1 MEIPMSGVPDSHNE
15 KPDLKTQPDQL
26 DDLRGEV
33 DRIDDG
39 ILELLA
45 ARRQVARHIA
55 AEKQRAER
63 PFRDDLREEALLIER
78 LSSAGKY
85 ELDADLV
92 SRVWE
97 QIMADSL
104 RVQFDYVQNSVNGR
118 KDAVVVAI
126 QGVPGSNSH
135 RAALALT
142 PNMNEREFISCSR
155 FGDAIEAVK
164 QGRANIAVLPI
175 ENTTSGAIA
184 EVYDLLLDSKV
195 SIVGEVKLHV
205 KHCLVGVRG
214 ASVADLKTIHGHPQA
229 VAQCTN
235 FLAGLSDVEVIFAT
249 DTALSAKRIA
259 EIDNPTVA
267 ALANEEAAKL
277 YGLDILESGINN
289 RKTNYTRFVAVAAEP
304 ATIDPQVPAKTS
316 LVLSVSNEP
325 GSLAEVLNAFRDED
339 IALVKLESRPT
350 INNAWQEMFYMDFEG
365 NVGDQRVQR
374 VLEKVRRH
382 TMYLRVLGTY
392 PSRDLRPHRRPSPEP
407 ERVISVTAPGPRPEE
422 RSPSDGPYRLA
433 GRQDRGTETVV
444 DINGVVVGGPELVM
458 IAGPC
463 AVESIDQVM
472 KTAKAVKESG
482 GKLLRGGCF
491 KPRTSPYSFQGLGWE
506 GLDMLAEAGRVYG
519 LPIVTEVTA
528 PEHVERMAE
537 KADVL
542 QIGTRNMQNFALLN
556 EVGRSQRPVL
566 LKRGMSASIDEFL
579 QAAEYI
585 LAGGNQRVI
594 LCERGIRTFETS
606 SRNTLDVT
614 AVPVLRRRSHLPVI
628 VDPSH
633 AAGDRDLVIP
643 LAMAGAAI
651 GAHGIMVEIHPD
663 PEMALSDGPQ
673 SLTLEA
679 FDDLMQALSDRV
691 QPAAV
696 SP

>member
-1 MEIPMSGVPDSHNE
+1 MYGIQDSAANPE
-15 KPDLKTQPDQL
+15 STDNQTDQL
-26 DDLRGEV
+26 DNLRGEV
-33 DRIDDG
+33 DHIDDG
-39 ILELLA
+39 ILGLLA
-45 ARRQVARHIA
+45 KRREVARQIA
-55 AEKQRAER
+55 AEKHRVER

-78 LSSAGKY
+78 LAAAGKY

-118 KDAVVVAI
+118 KDAVIIAM
-126 QGVPGSNSH
+126 QGVEGSNSH
-135 RAALALT
+135 QAALALT
-142 PNMNEREFISCSR
+142 PNMSEREFVTCTR
-155 FGDAIEAVK
+155 FGDAITAVK
-164 QGRANIAVLPI
+164 DGRANIAVLPI

-184 EVYDLLLDSKV
+184 EVYDLLLDKKV
-195 SIVGEVKLHV
+195 SIVGEVKIHV
-205 KHCLVGVRG
+205 KHCLVGVKG
-214 ASVADLKTIHGHPQA
+214 ASVTDLKTIHGHPQA
-229 VAQCTN
+229 VAQCSN
-235 FLAGLSDVEVIFAT
+235 YLAGLPDVDVLYAT
-249 DTALSAKRIA
+249 DTALSARRIA
-259 EIDNPTVA
+259 EIDNPTVG
-267 ALANEEAAKL
+267 ALANEAAAEI
-277 YGLDILESGINN
+277 YGLDVLDSGINN
-289 RKTNYTRFVAVAAEP
+289 RKTNYTRFVAISAEP
-304 ATIDPQVPAKTS
+304 ATVDPQVPAKTS

-325 GSLAEVLNAFRDED
+325 GSLAEVLNAFRAEE

-350 INNAWQEMFYMDFEG
+350 VNNAWQEMFYMDFEG

-374 VLEKVRRH
+374 VLEEVRRH

-392 PSRDLRPHRRPSPEP
+392 PSRDLRPHRRPSPAP
-407 ERVISVTAPGPRPEE
+407 ERILQVS
-422 RSPSDGPYRLA
+422 SPIPQQAEKSAADGPYRLA
-433 GRQDRGTETVV
+433 GRRDGATETVV
-444 DINGVVVGGPELVM
+444 DVNGVVIGGPDLVI

-528 PEHVERMAE
+528 PEHVERMVE

-556 EVGRSQRPVL
+556 EVGRANRPVL

-633 AAGDRDLVIP
+633 AAGDRELVAP
-643 LAMAGAAI
+643 LALAGAAI

-663 PEMALSDGPQ
+663 PETAMSDGPQ

-691 QPAAV
+691 L
-696 SP
+696 

>member
-1 MEIPMSGVPDSHNE
+1 MEIPMYGIQDSAANPE
-15 KPDLKTQPDQL
+15 PTNNQNDQL
-26 DDLRGEV
+26 DNLRGEV
-33 DRIDDG
+33 DHIDDG
-39 ILELLA
+39 ILGLLA
-45 ARRQVARHIA
+45 KRREVARQIA
-55 AEKQRAER
+55 AEKHRVER

-78 LSSAGKY
+78 LAAAGKY
-85 ELDADLV
+85 ELDADLI

-118 KDAVVVAI
+118 KDAVIIAM
-126 QGVPGSNSH
+126 QGVEGSNSH
-135 RAALALT
+135 QAALALT
-142 PNMNEREFISCSR
+142 PNMNERDFVPCTR
-155 FGDAIEAVK
+155 FGDAITAVK
-164 QGRANIAVLPI
+164 DGRANIAVLPI

-184 EVYDLLLDSKV
+184 EVYDLLLDKKV
-195 SIVGEVKLHV
+195 SIVGEVKIHV
-205 KHCLVGVRG
+205 KHCLVGVKG
-214 ASVADLKTIHGHPQA
+214 ASVTDLKTIHGHPQA
-229 VAQCTN
+229 VAQCSN
-235 FLAGLSDVEVIFAT
+235 YLAGLPDVDVLYAT
-249 DTALSAKRIA
+249 DTALSARRIA
-259 EIDNPTVA
+259 EIDNPTVG
-267 ALANEEAAKL
+267 ALANEAAAEI
-277 YGLDILESGINN
+277 YGLEVLESGINN
-289 RKTNYTRFVAVAAEP
+289 RKTNYTRFVAISAEP
-304 ATIDPQVPAKTS
+304 ATVDPQVPAKTS

-325 GSLAEVLNAFRDED
+325 GSLAEVLNAFRSED
-339 IALVKLESRPT
+339 IPLVKLESRPT

-374 VLEKVRRH
+374 VLEEVRRH

-407 ERVISVTAPGPRPEE
+407 ERVLQVS
-422 RSPSDGPYRLA
+422 SPIPQQAEKSAADGPYRLA
-433 GRQDRGTETVV
+433 GRRDGATETVV
-444 DINGVVVGGPELVM
+444 DVNGVVIGGPDLVI

-528 PEHVERMAE
+528 PEHVERMVE

-556 EVGRSQRPVL
+556 EVGRANRPVL

-633 AAGDRDLVIP
+633 AAGDRELVAP
-643 LAMAGAAI
+643 LALAGAAI

-663 PEMALSDGPQ
+663 PETAMSDGPQ

-691 QPAAV
+691 L
-696 SP
+696 

>member
-1 MEIPMSGVPDSHNE
+1 MHGILDSTDDPETNDPDEN
-15 KPDLKTQPDQL
+15 QL
-26 DDLRGEV
+26 ASLRGEV
-33 DRIDDG
+33 DHIDDG
-39 ILELLA
+39 ILDLLSKRRDI
-45 ARRQVARHIA
+45 ARKIA

-63 PFRDDLREEALLIER
+63 PFRDDSREEALLIER
-78 LSSAGKY
+78 LAAAGKY
-85 ELDADLV
+85 QLDADLV

-104 RVQFDYVQNSVNGR
+104 RVQFDFIQNSVNGR
-118 KDAVVVAI
+118 KDAVIVAI
-126 QGVPGSNSH
+126 QGVEGSNSH
-135 RAALALT
+135 QAAIELT
-142 PNMNEREFISCSR
+142 PDMNERELVSCTR
-155 FGDAIEAVK
+155 FADAITAVK
-164 QGRANIAVLPI
+164 DGRANIAVLPI

-195 SIVGEVKLHV
+195 SIVGEVKLLV
-205 KHCLVGVRG
+205 NHCVVGVPG
-214 ASVADLKTIHGHPQA
+214 ASLSDLKTIHGHPQA
-229 VAQCTN
+229 VTQCSN
-235 FLAGLSDVEVIFAT
+235 FLADLADVEVVYAT
-249 DTALSAKRIA
+249 DTALSARRIA
-259 EIDNPTVA
+259 EMANHSVA
-267 ALANEEAAKL
+267 ALANEDAAEL
-277 YGLDILESGINN
+277 YGLEVIASGINN
-289 RKTNYTRFVAVAAEP
+289 RKSNYTRFVAIAAEP
-304 ATIDPQVPAKTS
+304 ATVDPQVPAKTS
-316 LVLSVSNEP
+316 LVLSVSNEA
-325 GSLAEVLNAFRDED
+325 GSLAEVLNAFRAED
-339 IALVKLESRPT
+339 IPLVKLESRPT
-350 INNAWQEMFYMDFEG
+350 VNNAWQEMFYMDFEG

-374 VLEKVRRH
+374 VLEAVRRH

-392 PSRDLRPHRRPSPEP
+392 PSRDLRPHRRPAPEP
-407 ERVISVTAPGPRPEE
+407 ERVVRVTE
-422 RSPSDGPYRLA
+422 PSAQPAVETAADSPYRLA
-433 GRQDRGTETVV
+433 GRRDSQPETVV
-444 DINGVVVGGPELVM
+444 DVNGVLIGGEDLVM

-482 GKLLRGGCF
+482 GKMLRGGCF

-542 QIGTRNMQNFALLN
+542 QIGTRNMQNFALLS
-556 EVGRSQRPVL
+556 EVGRANRPVL

-579 QAAEYI
+579 QAAEYV

-614 AVPVLRRRSHLPVI
+614 AIPVLRRRTHLPVI

-633 AAGDRDLVIP
+633 AAGDRDLVVP

-651 GAHGIMVEIHPD
+651 GAHGLIVEIHPD
-663 PEMALSDGPQ
+663 PATALSDGPQ
-673 SLTLEA
+673 SLTLED
-679 FDDLMQALSDRV
+679 FEDLMQTLSDRV
-691 QPAAV
+691 H
-696 SP
+696 